1 MKIAAIIAG
10 VTVAVTAATILYS
23 KLTWIYNTLVRR
35 KNAVI
40 YVLSCLDALL
50 KKRCDLVP
58 NLVGAVKMY
67 MYYET
72 NLLHQ
77 LAEMRFQAVSGALSL
92 SERVRLD
99 RKMETLMRNIVWSVE
114 NYPALRASDNFLQLQ
129 AALNEVEEQIS
140 AARRALSAGI
150 MEYNNTVKMF
160 PTNIMAF
167 FLNYREYEWYAVLET
182 ERARPDVKKLF
193 YR

>member
-1 MKIAAIIAG
+1 
-10 VTVAVTAATILYS
+10 
-23 KLTWIYNTLVRR
+23 
-35 KNAVI
+35 
-40 YVLSCLDALL
+40 
-50 KKRCDLVP
+50 
-58 NLVGAVKMY
+58 
-67 MYYET
+67 
-72 NLLHQ
+72 
-77 LAEMRFQAVSGALSL
+77 
-92 SERVRLD
+92 
-99 RKMETLMRNIVWSVE
+99 METLMRNIVWSVE

-129 AALNEVEEQIS
+129 AVLNEVEEQIS

-160 PTNIMAF
+160 PTNIVAF